1 MKLEIRKIGN
11 SFGVI
16 FPKQLMENLHVKVGE
31 SLYVVENPNGVTLT
45 PYDPDF
51 EKIMDAYNGFSQQ
64 YRNALRELANENTTL
79 ADHTSRDDLSDE
91 ASS

>member
-16 FPKQLMENLHVKVGE
+16 LPKQLMENLHVKPGE
-31 SLYVVENPNGVTLT
+31 NLYVVEADNGVTLT

-51 EKIMDAYNGFSQQ
+51 EKIMDAYDELSQN
-64 YRNALRELANENTTL
+64 YRNALKELANENSPV
-79 ADHTSRDDLSDE
+79 AKRISRKNLSGK